1 MIPTA
6 KKFPSGTRLSFP
18 KIISGGIANRI
29 FEFEDSRVAECNMN
43 FAEKYEFRFA
53 KLISDFFLA
62 PQFKILFFQKYAK
75 KSSRFFIENF
85 VIFCY
90 N

>member
-6 KKFPSGTRLSFP
+6 KKFPSETRLSFP

-29 FEFEDSRVAECNMN
+29 FEFEDSKVAECNMD

-62 PQFKILFFQKYAK
+62 SAIQNSVFPKICQKKVRGFLLKIL
-75 KSSRFFIENF
+75 
-85 VIFCY
+85 
-90 N
+90 

>member
-6 KKFPSGTRLSFP
+6 KKFPSETRLSFP
-18 KIISGGIANRI
+18 KIISGDIANRI
-29 FEFEDSRVAECNMN
+29 FEFEDSRVAECNMD

-75 KSSRFFIENF
+75 KKFAVF
-85 VIFCY
+85 Y
-90 N
+90 